1 MENIIEQIFDAG
13 IVGAGGAGF
22 PTHIKLS
29 GEIKTLIINNAE
41 CEPLLQVDKNLAKVY
56 ADQLMK
62 TLHRLMEELSIEK
75 TVIGIKNKYIDVIE
89 HLQAYAKKY
98 PKIEVYPLP
107 NVYPIGD
114 EVVLIEEVTG
124 IVVKKGELPIQYH
137 VMVLNTETLLNIY
150 NKLFEE
156 KNVTHTYVTVIGE
169 VDAPGTYYVPIG
181 TSVGYMV
188 DTLGKRN
195 NANYKIIIG
204 GPMTGSL
211 TTIRDVVRKNTKA
224 LIVLEENHS
233 LIRQM
238 EDVNINHLTRIMASC
253 SQCRACTD
261 MCPRHLLGHNVEP
274 HKLMNAMANG
284 VLDHSSVLET
294 ALGCVDCGVCEL
306 YACHHELSPRKMM
319 VMVKKEFAQNG
330 VRPTPGDCTDIH
342 SDRDYRRVPSGRLV
356 MRLGL
361 KKYDVAVPFYTEPIP
376 VSYVK
381 IPLQQHIGQAAKALV
396 TVGQEVQENMC
407 IAEAIEGG
415 LSAHI
420 HASIGG
426 KVSEVSDEYI
436 CIERL

>member
-1 MENIIEQIFDAG
+1 MENIIEKIFDAG

-22 PTHIKLS
+22 PTHVKLK
-29 GEIKTLIINNAE
+29 GQIKTLIINSAE
-41 CEPLLQVDKNLAKVY
+41 CEPLLQVDKNLAKNY
-56 ADQLMK
+56 AQELMKSLDQLMAD
-62 TLHRLMEELSIEK
+62 LSIEK
-75 TVIGIKNKYIDVIE
+75 SVIGIKNKYIDVIN
-89 HLQAYAKKY
+89 HLEEYAKKY
-98 PKIEVYPLP
+98 TNIEIYPLP
-107 NVYPIGD
+107 NVYPVGD

-137 VMVLNTETLLNIY
+137 VMVINTETLFNIY
-150 NKLFEE
+150 KKLFED

-188 DTLGKRN
+188 DSLGKRRQQN
-195 NANYKIIIG
+195 NKIIIG

-211 TTIRDVVRKNTKA
+211 TTIYDVVKKNTKA

-284 VLDHSSVLET
+284 VMDNTSLLKT

-306 YACHHELSPRKMM
+306 YACHHDLSPRKMM
-319 VMVKKEFAQNG
+319 VMVKKEFAKNG
-330 VRPTPGDCTDIH
+330 VRPSPEDCTSMH
-342 SDRDYRRVPSGRLV
+342 PDRDYRRVPSGRLV

-361 KKYDVAVPFYTEPIP
+361 KKYDVPVPFYPKACI
-376 VSYVK
+376 VDKVK
-381 IPLQQHIGQAAKALV
+381 IPIHQHIGQPAKACV
-396 TVGQEVQENMC
+396 SVGQEIQENMC

-415 LSAHI
+415 LSANI
-420 HASIGG
+420 HASISG
-426 KVSEVSDEYI
+426 KVSEINKDYI